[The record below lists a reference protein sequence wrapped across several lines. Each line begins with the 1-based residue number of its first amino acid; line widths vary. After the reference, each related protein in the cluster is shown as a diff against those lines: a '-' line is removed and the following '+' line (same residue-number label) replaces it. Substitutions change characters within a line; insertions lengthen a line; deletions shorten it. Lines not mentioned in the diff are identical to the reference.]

1 MSCFQLTGLFCVG
14 SKYGASLG
22 SVDQMSDL
30 MPRAPLQMVINC
42 AAGPG
47 VGLRDFLLQAVEGP
61 PWVQLVPAAQGLEGV
76 PD

>member
-1 MSCFQLTGLFCVG
+1 MSCFQLTGLFCVR

-22 SVDQMSDL
+22 SVDLTSDL
-30 MPRAPLQMVINC
+30 RLRAPLPMVINC

-47 VGLRDFLLQAVEGP
+47 VGLRDFLLQVAEGP